1 MAEIWGA
8 AIIAGGAI
16 VGGVMASNAS
26 KDAANSAAQAQ
37 ENAANQANATQLK
50 IYNQNTA
57 NETPFM
63 NNGTAANNQLAE
75 LMGLNGQAP
84 DYSAFLNSPTYKFA
98 EQQGMAGLDAS
109 AAARGNLFSGGY
121 GKQLVGFNQGLATQQ
136 FNNYYNQLAG
146 LSGTG
151 LSAANA
157 LAGVGTNYANQVG
170 QNDTNAGTAM
180 ASGYLQN
187 GQANANLYNNLG
199 QIAGNFASSYQ
210 PGGYSTGNAGLQI
223 NPGQPSASYN
233 YGAVQDVQTDP
244 ALYQVYG

>member
-26 KDAANSAAQAQ
+26 KSAANKAAQAQEDAANSA
-37 ENAANQANATQLK
+37 NATQLQ
-50 IYNQNTA
+50 IYNQNAAT
-57 NETPFM
+57 EKPFVDT
-63 NNGTAANNQLAE
+63 GVAANNKLAA

-84 DYSAFLNSPTYKFA
+84 DYSAFENSPTYKFA
-98 EQQGMAGLDAS
+98 EQQGLAGLDAS
-109 AAARGNLFSGGY
+109 AASRGNLFSGGY
-121 GKQLVGFNQGLATQQ
+121 GKQLVGFNQGLASQQ

-146 LSGTG
+146 LSGAG

-157 LAGVGTNYANQVG
+157 LSGVGTNYANQVG
-170 QNDTNAGTAM
+170 QNDTNAGTAR

-187 GQANANLYNNLG
+187 GQANANLYNGLG

-210 PGGYSTGNAGLQI
+210 PGYSTNGAALQYD
-223 NPGQPSASYN
+223 PGQPSAAYN
-233 YGAVQDVQTDP
+233 YGAVQNVQVDP
-244 ALYQVYG
+244 ALYQVAY